1 MLFVRGSSDYT
12 HRDEKI
18 GMCVHVC
25 GGVCVCVCVVVGG
38 GGGSEVIIR
47 IQMTKHTSLL
57 AYVYCTIHSITPS
70 QQQLV

>member
-1 MLFVRGSSDYT
+1 MTT
-12 HRDEKI
+12 HTGMRRLACVY
-18 GMCVHVC
+18 MCVV
-25 GGVCVCVCVVVGG
+25 VCVCVCVCGGG